1 MKIQIIAY
9 LFLLLIIRCRKITT
23 VKNIV
28 PPNDPPNQDSSVKDN
43 NDCPPEKSDICSLQ
57 LSKDDMLYNDKML
70 NVLLTSDKIEM
81 NFLIYQQVEGYIC
94 PLKICDAKFKDL
106 ITNFK
111 QSKVSSTDKGMPGIA
126 LICNTQGSSA
136 DECTLYFF
144 NKIERF
150 PIDSEFGLLMMLE
163 LINKGNI
170 TNKHF
175 FIYERKAPCMIC
187 FNYYDTFLQKYPSVS
202 IDVYFS
208 KFETIDKKDLLNGIY
223 ETSNSRVYGSNPE
236 EWYEKYDLFLQYGNN
251 EISSFMT
258 HLVNE

>member
-1 MKIQIIAY
+1 M
-9 LFLLLIIRCRKITT
+9 RG
-23 VKNIV
+23 
-28 PPNDPPNQDSSVKDN
+28 S
-43 NDCPPEKSDICSLQ
+43 
-57 LSKDDMLYNDKML
+57 
-70 NVLLTSDKIEM
+70 
-81 NFLIYQQVEGYIC
+81 
-94 PLKICDAKFKDL
+94 
-106 ITNFK
+106 
-111 QSKVSSTDKGMPGIA
+111 A

-208 KFETIDKKDLLNGIY
+208 KFYTIDKKDLLNGIY
-223 ETSNSRVYGSNPE
+223 ETSNSRVYGSKPKK
-236 EWYEKYDLFLQYGNN
+236 WYEKDDLVLQIYTSVNPRGGFRTVNSSNKNAFSAGIEWLLWAIYDKMPLIWELFSIFPTKSGNKLQTKRKNR
-251 EISSFMT
+251 
-258 HLVNE
+258 